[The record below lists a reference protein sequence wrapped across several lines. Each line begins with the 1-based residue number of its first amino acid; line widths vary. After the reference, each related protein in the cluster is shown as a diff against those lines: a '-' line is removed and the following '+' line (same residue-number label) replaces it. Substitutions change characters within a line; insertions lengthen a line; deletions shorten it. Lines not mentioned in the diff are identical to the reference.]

1 MGDAKPALGREY
13 IWEDGDIRGEVGF
26 DGFYGLLRSERGR
39 GAYSG
44 VAWLSGHWIWFLSS
58 KLHPLITVFAV
69 RIIGWELGVIGK
81 HVAVVYGNGMR
92 THWVGKGPE
101 GKQIIQTAARAEK
114 FKISQETCMR
124 L

>member
-1 MGDAKPALGREY
+1 M
-13 IWEDGDIRGEVGF
+13 GEVGF

-39 GAYSG
+39 ETYSG
-44 VAWLSGHWIWFLSS
+44 VAWLSGHWIWFLRICFS
-58 KLHPLITVFAV
+58 KLHSLLPVIIV
-69 RIIGWELGVIGK
+69 RIIGWELGVIRK
-81 HVAVVYGNGMR
+81 HVAVVYGDGQRMQR
-92 THWVGKGPE
+92 EGKGPE